1 MSVLAMLT
9 KSLKASERLLSL
21 ITIPL
26 SLWPLFFVCL
36 FVCLFLFVKLFVF
49 VPTSL
54 DVICEVHRAR
64 GSCTNL
70 HYHYHLILLE
80 GGGGGEEENLYLS
93 IRVSSRLAPDG

>member
-1 MSVLAMLT
+1 M
-9 KSLKASERLLSL
+9 
-21 ITIPL
+21 
-26 SLWPLFFVCL
+26 FFVCL

-80 GGGGGEEENLYLS
+80 GAGGRRKIYICPFESLRDWLQMDSG
-93 IRVSSRLAPDG
+93 VSVFAFG